1 MRVVS
6 IFFFIHLNQPL
17 FLYPIFD
24 YVTFSIVKPTSIITW
39 NSFIPVLYLILLKL
53 HVLFETKILSDRLS
67 RALQLPLHLSK
78 LILND

>member
-6 IFFFIHLNQPL
+6 IFFFIHLNQAL

-24 YVTFSIVKPTSIITW
+24 YVTFSIVKSTSIITW